1 MTGEGTDATDSV
13 PATLPKITYSPEQL
27 AIIGH
32 HQGHL
37 QVVACA
43 GSGKTE
49 TVAVRVAT
57 LLEAGVAPEGI
68 VAFTFTRA
76 AAAGLKTRILRR
88 YQERNPGANLD
99 ALSPLYVGTIHAYC
113 LRLLQTYVPR
123 YATFDLYDEHRLIGL
138 ILREYF
144 SLGLEHLGIK
154 NLTDCAREFVRNVG
168 VVENEMIPLDK
179 LPDGAFK
186 NAYAKLVSTL
196 DRYHVLTHNQC
207 IARAVEALAD
217 ASTFTRVHGPL
228 RQLIVDE
235 FQDINPA
242 QAQLIERLSTDPVS
256 LCVVGDDDQAIYQWR
271 GSSVAYI
278 QSFQQKFQSAQHELG
293 VNRRSTRT
301 IVEAAA
307 TFADSIAPRVAKT
320 ITGSRP
326 ALDGA
331 VRCYGAATAASEA
344 EAVVDAID
352 ALNKSGV
359 RLADMAILLRAVK
372 TSAAPFLDA
381 LDAKDIPYRCD
392 GRSELFLQADAR
404 FFAYLYAWLAGR
416 DTFYNVRRRTMDALS
431 LDTLLQ
437 DIDTLYAPDAA
448 HRALLVAELPAQ
460 RKAGPQAPDA
470 DLVGSFYRIASLLQ
484 IDRWDPNDR
493 DQAARLGSLARFTK
507 VLADFENVT
516 RRARRIKDPVLGET
530 VRGGLQGGE
539 KYLKKFA
546 DYLGFYAQS
555 DYEDFSGEPDFDLD
569 AVTVS
574 TVHAAKGL
582 EWPVVFVPCLSAQ
595 RFPSS
600 KSGTAQD
607 WMLPR
612 SLFPAS
618 RYEGTDADERRLFYV
633 AMTRARDLVVLSTH
647 DRVTT
652 RASRPSPYFADVS
665 QGRATAFP
673 AVFPIPAKI
682 PEAGAPT
689 EDKPTYSF
697 SELAQ
702 YGKCP
707 LQYRLRNRLKFEP
720 RAVKELGYG
729 NAVHHV
735 LRRIAEHTQATGLIP
750 TNSEIQTVFHQ
761 EFYLPLADKPA
772 WDAMQLRAEALVS
785 HYLVDHS
792 DDLQRIW
799 EVERPFE
806 LHLEHANVMGRADV
820 ILDREGGVDG
830 ALAIVDYK
838 TRRVDVDPDMG
849 LQLQVYTAAGRG
861 EGFDVRAA
869 WLHDLTARGKTARLP
884 VVTEA
889 PTVEAATRAVDAW
902 AKGIRERRFD
912 ACPGVHCKVCDVREI
927 CRHRKV

>member
-1 MTGEGTDATDSV
+1 MPDPNAS
-13 PATLPKITYSPEQL
+13 ASISYSPEQR
-27 AIIGH
+27 AIIAH
-32 HQGHL
+32 HHGHL

-88 YQERNPGANLD
+88 YQERNPTANLD

-113 LRLLQTYVPR
+113 LRLLQVYVPR

-138 ILREYF
+138 VLREYF

-154 NLTDCAREFVRNVG
+154 NLTDCARDFVRNVA
-168 VVENEMIPLDK
+168 VVENEMIPVDQ

-186 NAYAKLVSTL
+186 SAYAKLLDTL

-207 IARAVEALAD
+207 IARAVDALDD
-217 ASTFTRVHGPL
+217 APTFARVHGPL

-242 QAQLIERLSTDPVS
+242 QARLIERLSADPVS

-278 QSFQQKFQSAQHELG
+278 QSFREKFQSAQHELG
-293 VNRRSTRT
+293 VNRRSTST
-301 IVEAAA
+301 IVETAAR
-307 TFADSIAPRVAKT
+307 FADSIAPRVAKT
-320 ITGSRP
+320 ITGARP
-326 ALDGA
+326 TQDGA
-331 VRCYGAATAASEA
+331 VRCYEAPTAADEA
-344 EAVVDAID
+344 AAVVDAID
-352 ALNKSGV
+352 ALSKAGV
-359 RLADMAILLRAVK
+359 RYADMAILLRAVK
-372 TSAAPFLDA
+372 TSAEPFLDA
-381 LDAKDIPYRCD
+381 LEARKIPYRCD
-392 GRSELFLQADAR
+392 GRSELFLQPDAR

-416 DTFYNVRRRTMDALS
+416 DSFYNVRRRAVEAITLDS
-431 LDTLLQ
+431 LLN
-437 DIDTLYAPDAA
+437 DIDALYAPDAA

-470 DLVGSFYRIASLLQ
+470 DLVGSFYRIASRLQ

-493 DQAARLGSLARFTK
+493 ERAARLGSLARFTK

-555 DYEDFSGEPDFDLD
+555 DYEDFAGEPDFDLD

-574 TVHAAKGL
+574 TIHAAKGL
-582 EWPVVFVPCLSAQ
+582 EWPVVFVPCLTAQ

-600 KSGTAQD
+600 KTGNAQD

-612 SLFPAS
+612 SLFPAD
-618 RYEGTDADERRLFYV
+618 RYEGSDADERRLFYV
-633 AMTRARDLVVLSTH
+633 AMTRARDLLVLSTH

-652 RASRPSPYFADVS
+652 RAARVSPYFAEVAS
-665 QGRATAFP
+665 GSARAFP
-673 AVFPIPAKI
+673 SVFPLPAQM
-682 PEAGAPT
+682 PEPGAPT
-689 EDKPTYSF
+689 EDKPTFSF

-707 LQYRLRNRLKFEP
+707 LQYRLRNRLHFEP

-729 NAVHHV
+729 NAVHHI

-750 TNSEIQTVFHQ
+750 SYAEIQTVFHR

-772 WDAMQLRAEALVS
+772 WDSMQLRAEALVS
-785 HYLVDHS
+785 NYLVDHP
-792 DDLQRIW
+792 DDLHRVW

-806 LHLEHANVMGRADV
+806 LHLEHANVVGRADV

-838 TRRVDVDPDMG
+838 TRRVDADPDMG

-869 WLHDLTARGKTARLP
+869 WLHDLTARGMTARLP

-889 PTVEAATRAVDAW
+889 ATVEAATKTVDGW

-912 ACPGVHCKVCDVREI
+912 ACPGDHCKHCDVREI
-927 CRHRKV
+927 CRHRKG